1 MNKKGLVMVF
11 LITTT
16 LVLPLTAENGDQT
29 NILSDEISEVK
40 LTGSSISSTISPT
53 SGNIAGG
60 DQITITGSGFS
71 NLAYHNLTEDGLS
84 HTWSTSVVD
93 YIQGG
98 YGDQAIATT
107 SNGDIHI
114 VYWNYDTHELKHAI
128 HDGTSWTR
136 TVIQAAGGSFD
147 YRDVEMVVD
156 SNDNLHVSHWA
167 TGDYLTYRYYD
178 GTTWATLYSTGGAD
192 SYGTG
197 IAVDSQNRA
206 HIVFS
211 SPDYVCGG
219 LMLAYD
225 DGTTWNKI
233 TLDGSTDLIGCYPS
247 IDIDSNDVVHVAY
260 RDHRNSRFNY
270 ITNESGTWD
279 KYQHS
284 NTNTPGY
291 YTQTKV
297 KSDGDIFIIQK
308 NSQGLR
314 YAEGYPG
321 TAWSQGGI
329 TADSNDDTSLF
340 LDGLDRPHILHW
352 KSSSD
357 DLMYSTRSSSGT
369 WSTATVDGGPDDV
382 GRSNALVIDDNH
394 QLHAAYADY
403 NNKQLKYATM
413 STGLVSSSEVSIQ
426 FGSHGTVTGTVIDD
440 STIVVD
446 SPPGNSAGLAPLTLI
461 DVNGINHNLNAN
473 FTYIDPNDTDS
484 DGVTNAGDDCPNTA
498 GNSTIDQVGC
508 PDGDGDGYSDSGD
521 TCPSVSG
528 TSSIG
533 DLGCPDSDGDGYSD
547 STDDFP
553 NDSSEWLD
561 TDGDGVGDNADWAPT
576 DPTES
581 ADSDGDGVGDN
592 ADAFP
597 QDPSETLDSDGDG
610 VGDNADAF
618 PQDASETM
626 DSDGDG
632 IGDNSDPFPNDPAEG
647 SDSDGDGVGDNAD
660 AFPNDPNE
668 SVDSDGDGVGD
679 NSDWAPNDPSET
691 ADSDGDGVGNNAD
704 AFPNDATETVDTDGD
719 GVGDNVDQ
727 CPTVSGLSTIDVIG
741 CLDSDGDGYS
751 DSGDAFPNDLSEWID
766 TDGDGVGDNA
776 DAFPTNPLETTDS
789 DGDGIGDNADAFP
802 NNPLETMDLDGDGV
816 GDNSD
821 AFPLD
826 ETETV
831 DSDGDGVG
839 DNSDAFPTNPL
850 ETADSDGDGIG
861 DNSDPFPY
869 LNNFADSD
877 LDGYLDIL
885 DAFPYNPTQWL
896 DTDGDGYGDNQNGTT
911 PDAFI
916 TIATQWSDLDGDGY
930 GDNWGDSEWNQTRSP
945 TLPGVFIVGAT
956 FSDYCPEIAGT
967 SIANGFYGCLDSNN
981 DGIADILQSTN
992 DGQNSTIEDIDS
1004 DLDGIINQLDQCPNT
1019 PQGTIVGI
1027 DGCELDLGGL
1037 DGDDDEDE
1045 GFMESFFSGDNE
1057 AATKTVGIGALLLAI
1072 FALLQTNAIAG
1083 LLPETFRWVQVL
1095 RRNNNL
1101 TKEEKNELTYLQSV
1115 VQAYYSEPT
1124 TLHSELKTLR
1134 GDLTARYTNNE
1145 IKKETREKLLVLID
1159 DIMTSDHEQLLEIAY
1174 NDAYFGLIGT
1184 LDASERAD
1192 LLNEELAVRQF
1203 DQQSTSQMPDK
1214 QLTGNVNK
1222 DDGFEYL
1229 EHPEGSG
1236 NWYYR
1241 QNKVDDWSVW
1251 K

>member
-1 MNKKGLVMVF
+1 MKFNAYIMIILLSAALCSPLMVDDDTG
-11 LITTT
+11 IR
-16 LVLPLTAENGDQT
+16 G
-29 NILSDEISEVK
+29 LSDEISDVK
-40 LTGSSISSTISPT
+40 FTSNSINATISPI
-53 SGNIAGG
+53 SGDIAGG

-71 NLAYHNLTEDGLS
+71 NLAYHNVTEDGLS
-84 HTWSTSVVD
+84 HTWSTSTVD

-136 TVIQAAGGSFD
+136 TVIQAAGGSSD

-156 SNDNLHVSHWA
+156 SNDHLHVSHWV
-167 TGDYLTYRYYD
+167 TGDFLHYRYYD
-178 GTTWATLYSTGGAD
+178 GNTWTIPYTTSNVD

-197 IAVDSQNRA
+197 IAVDSQNHA

-225 DGTTWNKI
+225 DGSSWNKI
-233 TLDGSTDLIGCYPS
+233 GLDTSTDLIGCYPS
-247 IDIDSNDVVHVAY
+247 IDIDSNDGVHVSY

-321 TAWSQGGI
+321 QAWSQGAI
-329 TADSNDDTSLF
+329 TGDSADDTSLF
-340 LDGLDRPHILHW
+340 LDAMDRPHVLHW

-357 DLMYSTRSSSGT
+357 DLLYSTRSISGA

-382 GRSNALVIDDNH
+382 GRSNALVIDNNH

-403 NNKQLKYATM
+403 DNKQLKYATM
-413 STGLVSSSEVSIQ
+413 STGLVSTSEVSIQ
-426 FGSHGTVTGTVIDD
+426 FGTHGIVTGTVVSD
-440 STIVVD
+440 SLILVD
-446 SPPGNSAGLAPLTLI
+446 SPAGNSAGLAPLTLI
-461 DVNGINHNLNAN
+461 DVDGVTHNLNAN
-473 FTYIDPNDTDS
+473 FTYVDPNDTDS

-508 PDGDGDGYSDSGD
+508 PDSDGDGYSDSGD
-521 TCPSVSG
+521 SCPSVSG

-533 DLGCPDSDGDGYSD
+533 DLGCLDSDGDGYSD
-547 STDDFP
+547 SLDEFP
-553 NDSSEWLD
+553 NDATEWID
-561 TDGDGVGDNADWAPT
+561 TDGDGVGDNADEFPNDATETVDTDGDGVGDNSDWAPT

-597 QDPSETLDSDGDG
+597 LD
-610 VGDNADAF
+610 AT
-618 PQDASETM
+618 ETM

-668 SVDSDGDGVGD
+668 TIDSDGDGYGD
-679 NSDWAPNDPSET
+679 NT
-691 ADSDGDGVGNNAD
+691 
-704 AFPNDATETVDTDGD
+704 
-719 GVGDNVDQ
+719 DQ
-727 CPTVSGLSTIDVIG
+727 CPDVSGLSTLDLVG

-751 DSGDAFPNDLSEWID
+751 DSGDEFPNDLSEWID

-789 DGDGIGDNADAFP
+789 DGDGVGDNSDAFP

-821 AFPLD
+821 EFPLD

-861 DNSDPFPY
+861 DNADPFPY
-869 LNNFADSD
+869 LDNFADSD

-911 PDAFI
+911 PDAFV
-916 TIATQWSDLDGDGY
+916 TIASQWSDLDGDGY
-930 GDNWGDSEWNQTRSP
+930 GDNWGDSEWNQTRNP
-945 TLPGVFIVGAT
+945 ILPGVFVLGAT
-956 FSDYCPEIAGT
+956 LPDYCPEIAGT
-967 SIANGFYGCLDSNN
+967 STANGFYGCTDSDN
-981 DGIADILQSTN
+981 DGIADILQSSN
-992 DGQNSTIEDIDS
+992 GGQNGTIEDIDS

-1019 PQGTIVGI
+1019 PIGTLVGI
-1027 DGCELDLGGL
+1027 DGCELDLGDLTGN
-1037 DGDDDEDE
+1037 DGDDE

-1101 TKEEKNELTYLQSV
+1101 SKEERNELTYLQSV

-1124 TLHSELKTLR
+1124 TLQNELKTLR

-1159 DIMTSDHEQLLEIAY
+1159 DIMSSDHEQLLDIAY

-1184 LDASERAD
+1184 LDATERAE

-1203 DQQSTSQMPDK
+1203 DNQGTTSMPDK
-1214 QLTGNVNK
+1214 QLQGKLNE

-1229 EHPEGSG
+1229 EHPEGSS

-1251 K
+1251 KQ

>member
-1 MNKKGLVMVF
+1 MNNKALVMVF

-60 DQITITGSGFS
+60 EQITITGSGFS

-84 HTWSTSVVD
+84 HTWTTSVVD

-128 HDGTSWTR
+128 HDGSSWTR

-156 SNDNLHVSHWA
+156 SNDHLHVSHWA

-270 ITNESGTWD
+270 ITNESGQWD

-592 ADAFP
+592 ADEFP
-597 QDPSETLDSDGDG
+597 NDATETVDTDGDG

-704 AFPNDATETVDTDGD
+704 AFPSNPLET
-719 GVGDNVDQ
+719 Q
-727 CPTVSGLSTIDVIG
+727 
-741 CLDSDGDGYS
+741 DSDGDG
-751 DSGDAFPNDLSEWID
+751 F
-766 TDGDGVGDNA
+766 
-776 DAFPTNPLETTDS
+776 
-789 DGDGIGDNADAFP
+789 
-802 NNPLETMDLDGDGV
+802 

-821 AFPLD
+821 AFPND
-826 ETETV
+826 PSETV

-839 DNSDAFPTNPL
+839 DNGDAFPYDST
-850 ETADSDGDGIG
+850 ETVDSDSDGVGDNADVFPDDPSESSDSDGDGFG
-861 DNSDPFPY
+861 DNEDAFPN
-869 LNNFADSD
+869 LQSEWKDTDGDGVGDNNDKFPMNPDESKDSD
-877 LDGYLDIL
+877 LDGV
-885 DAFPYNPTQWL
+885 
-896 DTDGDGYGDNQNGTT
+896 GDN
-911 PDAFI
+911 
-916 TIATQWSDLDGDGY
+916 SDY
-930 GDNWGDSEWNQTRSP
+930 RPYDSEVQTKEDLESFP
-945 TLPGVFIVGAT
+945 LFPVMGAIVV
-956 FSDYCPEIAGT
+956 C
-967 SIANGFYGCLDSNN
+967 
-981 DGIADILQSTN
+981 
-992 DGQNSTIEDIDS
+992 
-1004 DLDGIINQLDQCPNT
+1004 
-1019 PQGTIVGI
+1019 
-1027 DGCELDLGGL
+1027 LGGL
-1037 DGDDDEDE
+1037 FVLQTMLKKGSKKPRRRTRIQDDEYDYDE
-1045 GFMESFFSGDNE
+1045 EYDE
-1057 AATKTVGIGALLLAI
+1057 DY
-1072 FALLQTNAIAG
+1072 QY
-1083 LLPETFRWVQVL
+1083 
-1095 RRNNNL
+1095 
-1101 TKEEKNELTYLQSV
+1101 EEE
-1115 VQAYYSEPT
+1115 
-1124 TLHSELKTLR
+1124 
-1134 GDLTARYTNNE
+1134 
-1145 IKKETREKLLVLID
+1145 
-1159 DIMTSDHEQLLEIAY
+1159 
-1174 NDAYFGLIGT
+1174 
-1184 LDASERAD
+1184 
-1192 LLNEELAVRQF
+1192 
-1203 DQQSTSQMPDK
+1203 
-1214 QLTGNVNK
+1214 
-1222 DDGFEYL
+1222 
-1229 EHPEGSG
+1229 
-1236 NWYYR
+1236 
-1241 QNKVDDWSVW
+1241 
-1251 K
+1251 